1 MGTVQ
6 KSLRIAEET
15 LAAIEE
21 VSREQGVDFSAAANQ
36 LLEEAVRMR
45 RCPGV
50 VFTSGPT
57 GRRATIAGTGIDVWE
72 IVATLESV
80 GGDEQKLHRAY
91 HFLSEP
97 QLRAAL
103 AYRRLYPRDIE
114 RRLRKEREVTPE
126 TLRRRHPTL
135 VAPARRPV
143 RRR

>member
-21 VSREQGVDFSAAANQ
+21 VGDEQGIDFSAAANQ

-80 GGDEQKLHRAY
+80 GGDEQKLRRAY
-91 HFLSEP
+91 DFLAEP
-97 QLRAAL
+97 QIRSAL
-103 AYRRLYPRDIE
+103 EYRRLYPREIE
-114 RRLRKEREVTPE
+114 RRLQKEREATPE
-126 TLRRRHPTL
+126 KLRRRHPTL
-135 VAPARRPV
+135 VAPPRRPV